1 MKRPNRGF
9 TIVELLVVIISIGIL
24 ATIGIV
30 SYRGAQSRASD
41 AKIRDGA
48 DKISDAIELF
58 VVNNGH
64 FPRGGWGSTT
74 AIGADTECID
84 GGAGWFGSS
93 IYTCT
98 VEDTLV
104 ASGFLPSGFSK
115 TLPQI
120 PGYSSGTS
128 SRAIMVYVAN
138 GTTRIAMVYNYLAS
152 PSSADTTHF
161 NAELTK
167 CGYDPM
173 AVVGPRDSYGMRD
186 GVCIQY

>member
-1 MKRPNRGF
+1 MKRRSRGF
-9 TIVELLVVIISIGIL
+9 TIVELLVVIITIGIL

-30 SYRGAQSRASD
+30 SYRGAQDRARD

-48 DKISDAIELF
+48 DKITDAIQLF
-58 VVNNGH
+58 VVNKGH
-64 FPRGGWGSTT
+64 FPLGGWGSTT
-74 AIGADTECID
+74 AIGAGSECVD
-84 GGAGWFGSS
+84 GGAGWFGSG

-104 ASGFLPSGFSK
+104 ASGFLPSGFSA
-115 TLPQI
+115 TLPQM
-120 PGYSSGTS
+120 PGYTSGTS

-138 GTTRIAMVYNYLAS
+138 GSTRIAMVYYYLIN
-152 PSSADTTHF
+152 PTSADTTHF

-167 CGYDPM
+167 CGYDPA
-173 AVVGPRDSYGMRD
+173 AVIGPRDSYGMRN